1 MSETCPDCDLS
12 LVMLDGSL
20 FCALYEQQTHG
31 DSTCQYWIND
41 PTIFVDI
48 KEKGYG
54 LDET

>member
-48 KEKGYG
+48 KEKGHG